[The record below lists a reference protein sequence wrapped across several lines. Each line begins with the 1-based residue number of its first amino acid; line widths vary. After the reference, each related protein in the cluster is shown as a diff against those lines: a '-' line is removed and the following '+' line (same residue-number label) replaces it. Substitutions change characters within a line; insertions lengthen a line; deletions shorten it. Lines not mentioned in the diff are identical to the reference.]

1 MAKYI
6 CKRCTWVYD
15 EEKKGT
21 RFENLPEDYVCTVC
35 GSLDSFEPLVEDE
48 AAGEEEAGEESL

>member
-6 CKRCTWVYD
+6 CKRCCWIYD

-21 RFENLPEDYVCTVC
+21 QFEDLPEDYVCTVC
-35 GSLDSFEPLVEDE
+35 GSPDSFELLVVDREC
-48 AAGEEEAGEESL
+48 EEEEVEEDKL